1 MIKKKKKILVA
12 MSGGVDSAVVA
23 ALLVKAKYDVTAM
36 FAINYDDHD
45 KNGVPCW
52 RGDYEDAL
60 RVCAKLGIKLLR
72 WDFVKEYKKE
82 VLDYMYLE
90 YEKGNTP
97 NPDVM
102 CNKFIKFG
110 KWIEKAKE
118 MGFEKIATGHYAKIC
133 QNKLCQA
140 KDKNKDQTYFLHQL
154 NQSQISFAMFPLGGL
169 TKNKV
174 RKLAKKF
181 DLPVAKKEESMGIC
195 FVGEVNMAD
204 FLKDKI
210 KSKNKSGD
218 IYNDGKKIGT
228 HGGLAFYTIG
238 QRHVGAKG
246 DSNKALFVIEK
257 DFKNNRLVVGYDD
270 DPKLYTKEIVLKN
283 IHYILDKK
291 LKLPLKCKVRFRH
304 RQNLQKAVLTKEE
317 NKIIIKTYKVQKAI
331 TPGQFA
337 VFYKGKACLG
347 GGEIK

>member
-1 MIKKKKKILVA
+1 MIKRPKILVA

-36 FAINYDDHD
+36 FAVNYDDHD
-45 KNGVPCW
+45 KDGVPCW

-118 MGFEKIATGHYAKIC
+118 MGFEKIVTGHYAKLRG
-133 QNKLCQA
+133 NKLCQA

-154 NQSQISFAMFPLGGL
+154 SGEQLKFAMFPLGNL

-174 RKLAKKF
+174 KKLAKKF
-181 DLPVAKKEESMGIC
+181 DLSVADKQESMGIC
-195 FVGEVNMAD
+195 FVGEVAMTN

-210 KSKNKSGD
+210 KDKIKSGD
-218 IYNDGKKIGT
+218 IVMSDDGVVG
-228 HGGLAFYTIG
+228 HHEGLAFYTIG
-238 QRHVGAKG
+238 QRHIGTKG
-246 DSNKALFVIEK
+246 GSNKALFVVEK
-257 DFKNNRLVVGYDD
+257 DFKNNRLVVGYGDD
-270 DPKLYTKEIVLKN
+270 LKLYTKEIVLKN
-283 IHYILDKK
+283 IHYILDKE

-304 RQNLQKAVLTKEE
+304 RQDLQKAVLTKEE
-317 NKIIIKTYKVQKAI
+317 NKIIIKTCKPQKAI

-337 VFYKGKACLG
+337 VFYKGKVCLG
-347 GGEIK
+347 GGVIK